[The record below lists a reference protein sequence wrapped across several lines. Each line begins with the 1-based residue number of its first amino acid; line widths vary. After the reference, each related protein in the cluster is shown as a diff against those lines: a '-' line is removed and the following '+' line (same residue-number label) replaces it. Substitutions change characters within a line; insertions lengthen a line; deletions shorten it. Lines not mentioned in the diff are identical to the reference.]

1 MTETSLMKDQDN
13 DESNDQLGRGDRGRT
28 ERPRER
34 GSPRRLRTEE
44 RFFSSVLSLPSS
56 VLIIL
61 PWESICRGPALFDLP

>member
-1 MTETSLMKDQDN
+1 MKDQDD
-13 DESNDQLGRGDRGRT
+13 DESNDQVGRADRGKT
-28 ERPRER
+28 ED
-34 GSPRRLRTEE
+34 GRLRTEE